1 MYFFDVLGSMKTM
14 TNSFTALYKKS
25 GGWYAAWIEEI
36 SGVNTQGKTL
46 KEARDNLKEAL
57 TMVIETNRLFN
68 KPKSTKGLIRV
79 SS

>member
-1 MYFFDVLGSMKTM
+1 M

-36 SGVNTQGKTL
+36 SGVNAQGKTL

-57 TMVIETNRLFN
+57 TLVIETNRLFN
-68 KPKSTKGLIRV
+68 KPKGTRGIIRESVTV
-79 SS
+79 SRA

>member
-1 MYFFDVLGSMKTM
+1 M

-25 GGWYAAWIEEI
+25 GGWYAAWIEEM

-57 TMVIETNRLFN
+57 MLIIETNRLFN
-68 KPKSTKGLIRV
+68 KPKSNRGLIWESVTV
-79 SS
+79 SRA

>member
-1 MYFFDVLGSMKTM
+1 MKTM

-68 KPKSTKGLIRV
+68 KPKNSKGVIRESVTV
-79 SS
+79 SRA